1 MIYRQKMP
9 IKSTDKDGTAARE
22 DAPIPIGTIRKVI
35 MKVEEYLLDSYVK
48 IDGWFYSSENN

>member
-48 IDGWFYSSENN
+48 IDGWVLFE